1 MTTGYRDPA
10 GIRNAGICIIYDEPA
25 RESSLQ
31 LAAQLGLRPVALGT
45 ATAGPRQRDAV
56 IVDVDITSPH
66 RAQQV
71 RSVMHALDKHVP
83 RLFAVE
89 SGAELHAATV
99 QAHALGAT
107 RILRRPLRASQL
119 RDEIEATGVR
129 IMAANGDGD
138 IEAQP
143 GGVSIKAA
151 ARLLDT
157 AFGSLVAGT
166 PLDLG
171 QASAASKDLLSGVRQ
186 AGLGH
191 WLDTVQAYHTG
202 TFQHC
207 LLVTGATV
215 AFALEAGISESS
227 QLTLVLAG
235 LLHDIGKAEIPL
247 DVLDKPG
254 KLTPAEFEIIKR
266 HPIIGR
272 DYLNRFN
279 PDLPADVVAAVT
291 HHHEYLD
298 GTGYPHQLQ
307 GYEIEPLSRILTVCD
322 IYGALIERR
331 SYKPPKTP
339 AEAMLILEDMA
350 AKGKVDPV
358 ATDVLSSAVLKTS

>member
-1 MTTGYRDPA
+1 MTTGYSDHA

-25 RESSLQ
+25 SESSLQ
-31 LAAQLGLRPVALGT
+31 LAGQLGLRPVALDA
-45 ATAGPRQRDAV
+45 ATEGPRQRDAV
-56 IVDVDITSPH
+56 IVDVDITDPR

-71 RSVMHALDKHVP
+71 RSVLHALAKDVP

-89 SGAELHAATV
+89 CGAKLHAATV

-107 RILRRPLRASQL
+107 RVLRRPLQASQL
-119 RDEIEATGVR
+119 RDEIEATGVHL
-129 IMAANGDGD
+129 IAANGDGA

-157 AFGSLVAGT
+157 SFGSLVAGT

-171 QASAASKDLLSGVRQ
+171 QASAASKELLSGVRQ
-186 AGLGH
+186 AGLNH

-207 LLVTGATV
+207 LLMTGATV
-215 AFALEAGISESS
+215 AFALEANISESS
-227 QLTLVLAG
+227 QLILVIAA
-235 LLHDIGKAEIPL
+235 LLHDIGKAEIPIEI
-247 DVLDKPG
+247 LDKPG
-254 KLTPAEFEIIKR
+254 RLTEAEFEIIKR
-266 HPIIGR
+266 HPLIGR

-279 PDLPADVVAAVT
+279 PDLPPDVVAAVT

-298 GTGYPHQLQ
+298 GSGYPHQLR
-307 GYEIEPLSRILTVCD
+307 GYEIDPLSRILTVCD

-339 AEAMLILEDMA
+339 AEAMLILRDMA

-358 ATDVLSSAVLKTS
+358 ATEILSRAVLKTT